1 MTSGV
6 SISVAGVGKTFADGT
21 QALRPVSID
30 VAAGEQLAILGP
42 SGCGKTTL
50 LRIIA
55 GLEHPD
61 RGGAV
66 LFDGRDVTRLPIE
79 KRNVGMVFQ
88 SYALFPNMSV
98 IDNVAYGLRV
108 RGMARQARHAEARRV
123 LDMMRLSE
131 LSQRRIDQLSGGQ
144 RQRVALARALAMKP
158 GVLLLDEPLTA
169 LDAALRDELRAE
181 IDALLRSLEITTIYV
196 THDQAEAMV
205 LGDRVIVMEKGG
217 VAQAG
222 SPRDIY
228 FKPANT
234 FVAGFIGSMNRI
246 DGPIT
251 GGMLACPAGHLP
263 VRAADAASASVRFRP
278 ESAKLVPAGQ
288 GGLTLEIERVHFL
301 GATQRVYLR
310 HAESGLALIVDG
322 NSRLDLVPGTKVGL
336 AVDPS
341 NFIML

>member
-1 MTSGV
+1 MTSGIA
-6 SISVAGVGKTFADGT
+6 ISVAGVGKTFADGT
-21 QALRPVSID
+21 QALRPVSVDI
-30 VAAGEQLAILGP
+30 AAGEQLAILGP

-61 RGGAV
+61 SGGAV

-98 IDNVAYGLRV
+98 AENVAYGLRV
-108 RGMARQARHAEARRV
+108 RGVGREQRLAQARGV
-123 LDMMRLSE
+123 LDMMRLGE
-131 LSQRRIDQLSGGQ
+131 LSHRRIDQLSGGP
-144 RQRVALARALAMKP
+144 RQRVALARALAVQP

-169 LDAALRDELRAE
+169 LDASLRDELRAE
-181 IDALLRSLEITTIYV
+181 IDALLRSLRITTIYV

-217 VAQAG
+217 IAQTGA
-222 SPRDIY
+222 PRDIY

-246 DGPIT
+246 EGEFRDSYFEC
-251 GGMLACPAGHLP
+251 AAGRVP
-263 VRAADAASASVRFRP
+263 VRHRATGPAAVRFRP
-278 ESAKLVPAGQ
+278 ESARIVPPGE
-288 GGLTLEIERVHFL
+288 GHLHMDVERVHFL

-310 HAESGLALIVDG
+310 HAGSALTLVVDSH
-322 NSRLDLVPGTKVGL
+322 SREGIGPGARVGVS
-336 AVDPS
+336 VDPADL
-341 NFIML
+341 ILL

>member
-1 MTSGV
+1 MTSGI

-30 VAAGEQLAILGP
+30 IAAGEQLAILGP

-66 LFDGRDVTRLPIE
+66 LFDSRDVTRLPIE

-108 RGMARQARHAEARRV
+108 RGMAREARHAEARRV
-123 LDMMRLSE
+123 LDMMRLGE
-131 LSQRRIDQLSGGQ
+131 LSHRRIDQLSGGQ
-144 RQRVALARALAMKP
+144 RQRVALARAIAMKP

-169 LDAALRDELRAE
+169 LDAALREELRTE

-205 LGDRVIVMEKGG
+205 LGDRVIVMENGG
-217 VAQAG
+217 IAQAG

-234 FVAGFIGSMNRI
+234 FVASFIGSMNRI
-246 DGPIT
+246 DGAFRDGHFECAAGRIPVT
-251 GGMLACPAGHLP
+251 GEVSGPG
-263 VRAADAASASVRFRP
+263 SIRFRP
-278 ESAKLVPAGQ
+278 ESARIVPAKDSDLQ
-288 GGLTLEIERVHFL
+288 LDVERVHFL

-310 HAESGLALIVDG
+310 YAESALALVVDSH
-322 NSRLDLVPGTKVGL
+322 SRERFEPGARIGVL
-336 AVDPS
+336 IDPADV
-341 NFIML
+341 ILM